1 MSTKIRRFTLNLN
14 SLSSSKITTFPQ
26 YIRDKEE
33 RAKGHQTRPRYAYQR
48 DKKEAS
54 NCARL
59 NGIDRGGNGG
69 WESPMEE
76 RFGGK
81 GDRSRSRR
89 RRLGAKERSL
99 LKNNAVLFAIGGV
112 RRTNLRLRREMPRW
126 PLTVPACRNTLTCI
140 PAQSVRVL
148 ADPASAPAP
157 AFAPRL
163 ASPRLFPPRRA
174 PPRPDLAR
182 PPSPPLARPRSI
194 SPRLASLRC
203 NRGNGP
209 QMHTLRVQLT
219 FLHREN

>member
-33 RAKGHQTRPRYAYQR
+33 RAKGHQTRPRYAYQW

-89 RRLGAKERSL
+89 RLEAKERSL
-99 LKNNAVLFAIGGV
+99 LKNNAVLFAIGGI

-182 PPSPPLARPRSI
+182 PPLP
-194 SPRLASLRC
+194 SPRPASLYLASPSFVATEATVLRC
-203 NRGNGP
+203 IR
-209 QMHTLRVQLT
+209 
-219 FLHREN
+219 FESS